1 MLVAGRTG
9 TARFVVVATF
19 TRAGSACNHSRARQP
34 LAGRDLERRLTADA
48 ATARQ
53 RAVVDKRPKPAVAD
67 GPSTHLCMTSCALT
81 APDDVHPTAG
91 PTDPDR

>member
-53 RAVVDKRPKPAVAD
+53 RAVVDKRPKLAV
-67 GPSTHLCMTSCALT
+67 PTVRRRTSA
-81 APDDVHPTAG
+81 
-91 PTDPDR
+91 